1 MLSQKTTSNSDQP
14 LKITQIPRA
23 VTSLSLRGAISPPIL
38 SPNGKHKK
46 TINFFSDC
54 TNLIRASTLKEFKSY
69 GNGFGMTVE
78 SSYLP
83 LIT

>member
-1 MLSQKTTSNSDQP
+1 MSQKTTSNSDQP
-14 LKITQIPRA
+14 LKTPQIPRA
-23 VTSLSLRGAISPPIL
+23 GTSQSLRGAIPPPIL
-38 SPNGKHKK
+38 SPNGKHMK

-54 TNLIRASTLKEFKSY
+54 TNLIRVSTLKEYKSY

-83 LIT
+83 LIS